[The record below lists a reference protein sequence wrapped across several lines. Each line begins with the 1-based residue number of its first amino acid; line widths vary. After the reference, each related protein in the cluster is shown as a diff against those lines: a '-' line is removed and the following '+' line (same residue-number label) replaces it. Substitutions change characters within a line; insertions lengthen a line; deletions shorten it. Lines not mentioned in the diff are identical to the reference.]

1 MPVEPVAKRT
11 IAFIDGQNLF
21 YAAKYAFGHGYPNYD
36 PAVLA
41 KSICTAKGWN
51 LTATYFYTGI
61 PNQQDD
67 PFWNHFWT
75 AKLAAMGRR
84 GVTCFSRHLRYR
96 NQAVKLIGGQISSVL
111 VGQEKGID
119 IRIALDIVRMAR
131 ERKYDV
137 GLVFSQ
143 DQDLSEVAAEVK
155 SIAVEQQ
162 RWIKLAC
169 AFPASPTYQN
179 TRGINGTEWITI
191 ERSEYDKCLDPADH
205 RPKSVRARS
214 GP

>member
-1 MPVEPVAKRT
+1 MIRSG
-11 IAFIDGQNLF
+11 IIFGRQNWQLWGG
-21 YAAKYAFGHGYPNYD
+21 AA
-36 PAVLA
+36 
-41 KSICTAKGWN
+41 W
-51 LTATYFYTGI
+51 
-61 PNQQDD
+61 
-67 PFWNHFWT
+67 
-75 AKLAAMGRR
+75 R
-84 GVTCFSRHLRYR
+84 GVACFSRPLRYR
-96 NQAVKLIGGQISSVL
+96 NQAVKLTGGQISSVL

-155 SIAVEQQ
+155 SIALEQQ

-191 ERSEYDKCLDPADH
+191 ERSEYDKCLDLADH
-205 RPKSVRARS
+205 RPKKGRANS
-214 GP
+214 GR